1 VEEVVDDTTNVVDSG
16 VGVGVGSIVEVLE
29 GVGVSAGR
37 EGSGVGVGV
46 DSMAEVLEEGVGV
59 SAGGE
64 ASGVDVGDSDA
75 LGEASTEEV
84 EVSVDGSGKLM
95 TDVTMIDD
103 DVAASVEGDE
113 LIGDAELLSDG
124 IGVISEADGIT
135 ELEAEIVGTSMG
147 ELETT
152 VGASGIEVEVLEV
165 LDVRGS
171 AVDML
176 EELSMMDDKVSESV
190 ELEVEL
196 MFSMVLLETDGVA
209 DETGEG
215 VVMEANDVVDERE
228 EDDPLLHLPKPPWQP
243 VPQ

>member
-1 VEEVVDDTTNVVDSG
+1 VGIQLDVEEVVDDTTNVVVSGVGVGVGSTVEVLKEVDDDSTKVVDSG

-37 EGSGVGVGV
+37 EGSGVGVGG
-46 DSMAEVLEEGVGV
+46 DSRVEVLEEGVGV

-64 ASGVDVGDSDA
+64 TSGVDVGDSDA

-95 TDVTMIDD
+95 TEVTMVDD

-113 LIGDAELLSDG
+113 LIGDAKLLSDD
-124 IGVISEADGIT
+124 IGVISEVDGVT
-135 ELEAEIVGTSMG
+135 ELEAEIVGTSMT

-152 VGASGIEVEVLEV
+152 VGASGMEVEVLEV

-171 AVDML
+171 AMDML
-176 EELSMMDDKVSESV
+176 EELSMEDDKVSESV
-190 ELEVEL
+190 ELEE
-196 MFSMVLLETDGVA
+196 
-209 DETGEG
+209 
-215 VVMEANDVVDERE
+215 
-228 EDDPLLHLPKPPWQP
+228 
-243 VPQ
+243 